1 MLSEDTPDKFKLIV
15 NNTIYFAPASLKS
28 GNAATTYKTIQWQD
42 GSDSVTRTAYCIQP
56 KLNSPGSGHT
66 YKEDDAVELD
76 ASNGMAKGMYYLYGG
91 PMWGKKV
98 TYADGSGSVSLKQVL
113 TDAGCSSTGHYYT
126 MTHYI
131 LSYIYMN
138 GSNWNANSGE
148 NNVLNASGVA
158 LVKKVVGILKKL
170 DEPETHLSETTLT
183 ATNASVGADRVSGS
197 VTYKAPEGNTAT
209 VTIPDG
215 ITLVNET
222 SGKNG
227 TGKVTL
233 DGDDTFHLVVS
244 EDYSGSMT
252 ETLTFQCKYAV
263 DYSAYKLQLKG
274 YQDIGFSYYSGKK
287 SLTLTL
293 NINDQTSEVYVQK
306 LDADTKTAVPA
317 NENYSLSGAVCSTV
331 GS

>member
-1 MLSEDTPDKFKLIV
+1 MTAAVETESESEPESETTLAVETEPESGSSASTETEIEFETEATRETEPESELSAPAETELESESFTVEEPENETELQSEETELSEAGIALLSEDTPDKFKLIV

-98 TYADGSGSVSLKQVL
+98 TYADGSGSVNLKQVL

-148 NNVLNASGVA
+148 
-158 LVKKVVGILKKL
+158 
-170 DEPETHLSETTLT
+170 TT
-183 ATNASVGADRVSGS
+183 
-197 VTYKAPEGNTAT
+197 Y
-209 VTIPDG
+209 
-215 ITLVNET
+215 
-222 SGKNG
+222 
-227 TGKVTL
+227 
-233 DGDDTFHLVVS
+233 
-244 EDYSGSMT
+244 
-252 ETLTFQCKYAV
+252 
-263 DYSAYKLQLKG
+263 
-274 YQDIGFSYYSGKK
+274 
-287 SLTLTL
+287 
-293 NINDQTSEVYVQK
+293 
-306 LDADTKTAVPA
+306 
-317 NENYSLSGAVCSTV
+317 
-331 GS
+331 